1 MELITNFAYAALA
14 LLVAVIAIYLS
25 VRLLG
30 KLAKF
35 VIILVVIALVLWL
48 IFAENSILRDVISM
62 ARDIKSAVTV

>member
-1 MELITNFAYAALA
+1 MEFITNFAYAALA